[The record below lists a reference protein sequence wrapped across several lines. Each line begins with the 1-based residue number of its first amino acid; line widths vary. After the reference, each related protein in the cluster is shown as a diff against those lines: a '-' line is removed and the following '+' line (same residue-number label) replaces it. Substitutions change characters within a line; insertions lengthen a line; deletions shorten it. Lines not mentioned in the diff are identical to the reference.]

1 MEVSRA
7 LEENGF
13 EVEVVEDPTLDELE
27 IAIEDFIFDKGA
39 DPENR
44 LLIYYAGHGHTK
56 TLGYGGEM
64 GYMVPADMPLCQKK
78 AEISPSNEV

>member
-39 DPENR
+39 D
-44 LLIYYAGHGHTK
+44 LLCRTRPYQDAG
-56 TLGYGGEM
+56 LRW
-64 GYMVPADMPLCQKK
+64 
-78 AEISPSNEV
+78 